1 MAEKETEDEE
11 GECAQPS
18 LSSASERTLHG
29 QNYCTGTWSS
39 TGEEEKDGDAS
50 QIEKKP
56 SNLQT
61 LLRGKQQGF

>member
-1 MAEKETEDEE
+1 MVFILCVAEKETEDEE

-18 LSSASERTLHG
+18 LSSARERTLHG

-50 QIEKKP
+50 QIEK
-56 SNLQT
+56 NLQT
-61 LLRGKQQGF
+61 CKRY